1 MAKKE
6 IGFNE
11 AMNGIEQILKNI
23 EEGEPD
29 IDRLSEDVRKAAEL
43 EEGDN
48 ITTHFEKGTA
58 KSTVKEIK
66 NKK

>member
-11 AMNGIEQILKNI
+11 AMKGIEAILKNI

-29 IDRLSEDVRKAAEL
+29 IDRLSEDVKKAAEL
-43 EEGDN
+43 IKICRTKLRETEEKIDG
-48 ITTHFEKGTA
+48 IIEELK
-58 KSTVKEIK
+58 
-66 NKK
+66 